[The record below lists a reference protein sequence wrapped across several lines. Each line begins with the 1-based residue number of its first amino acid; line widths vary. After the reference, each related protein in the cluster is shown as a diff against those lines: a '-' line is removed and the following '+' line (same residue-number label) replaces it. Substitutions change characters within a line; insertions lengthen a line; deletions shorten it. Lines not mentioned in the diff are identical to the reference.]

1 MELPLSEIID
11 RLTILKLKIERVGE
25 PHLDQEY
32 EKYREAIKKF
42 EQRGIAVRQE
52 WFDTLYDI
60 NRQIWDLDWDLR
72 RIVSLYVAAE
82 EIWKVAQEEL
92 GPEEVGRR
100 ASLIVQLVR
109 KRVMFK
115 NEIVEVTGIGYRE
128 IKKDH

>member
-32 EKYREAIKKF
+32 EKYREAIKEF
-42 EQRGIAVRQE
+42 EQKGIVVRQE

-72 RIVSLYVAAE
+72 KIVSLGVTADEVWQVAR
-82 EIWKVAQEEL
+82 EEL
-92 GPEEVGRR
+92 GHEEVGRR
-100 ASLIVQLVR
+100 AGLIIQLVQ
-109 KRVMFK
+109 KRIMCK

-128 IKKDH
+128 IKKNH